1 MSRDGTA
8 GFLSAIA
15 AGSSSPVLL
24 FEAEFASGW
33 LRLWTGIGP
42 ISWNSY
48 TWTGAGNLVGVS
60 PMTET
65 ADLRAVGITISLS
78 GMPSALISTALGQS
92 RQGKIG
98 RVYLG
103 FLNSSGAI
111 VADPYLSFEGRLDVP
126 TIADQGDSCTISIS
140 YESRLIDLDRPR
152 ERRYTGE
159 DQRMDHPEDRG
170 FDNVAS
176 LQDASIVW
184 GRDYG

>member
-1 MSRDGTA
+1 MSRSGTA
-8 GFLSAIA
+8 GFLSEIA

-24 FEAEFASGW
+24 FEAEFSSGW

-42 ISWNSY
+42 ITWNTY
-48 TWTGAGNLVGVS
+48 TWTGAGNLIGVS
-60 PMTET
+60 PVQET
-65 ADLRAVGITISLS
+65 ADLRAVGITVSLS
-78 GMPSALISTALGQS
+78 GMPSSLISVALAQA

-126 TIADQGDSCTISIS
+126 EIADSGDDCTISIS

-159 DQRMDHPEDRG
+159 DQRIDYPEDRG
-170 FDNVAS
+170 FDNVAT
-176 LQDASIVW
+176 LQDTPVVW
-184 GRDYG
+184 GRE